1 MLLEAPPGDRAG
13 LGGLHDLSW
22 EHPTPP
28 ARTSTTLTV
37 PHPPTSSSRG
47 LSSPPSKES
56 PSQVAPSQAVPLC
69 SQLSAKCHLRDTIT
83 GPPLFPGKLY
93 SHTPTTNEKFL
104 AEV

>member
-1 MLLEAPPGDRAG
+1 MLLEAPPGDSAG

-47 LSSPPSKES
+47 LPLTQARNPRPRWHLARLFPSVLSSQLNATSETPSLDR
-56 PSQVAPSQAVPLC
+56 LC
-69 SQLSAKCHLRDTIT
+69 SQEA
-83 GPPLFPGKLY
+83 LFP
-93 SHTPTTNEKFL
+93 HTHNK
-104 AEV
+104 